1 MPKFTLTGE
10 HTDLY
15 GNPDGTKVIYEF
27 HVDSL
32 DNVLEHV
39 DLFIRG
45 CGYNPSGTLD
55 YVSDEEYYGLDPDY
69 GDHGGGSTLDDYPEL
84 QDDITE
90 WDKVQNKSKYYFDT
104 ERNK

>member
-1 MPKFTLTGE
+1 MPKFTLIAE

-15 GNPDGTKVIYEF
+15 GKPDGTKVNYEF
-27 HVDSL
+27 YVDSL

-55 YVSDEEYYGLDPDY
+55 YVADEEYYGTGPEWYNEEFETPTDAKYNPD
-69 GDHGGGSTLDDYPEL
+69 
-84 QDDITE
+84 
-90 WDKVQNKSKYYFDT
+90 QNSVGHSAYFFDT